1 MPSIRRPRRKTIDES
16 EMLEVKKS
24 SKKTKPEIESVG
36 AKKKK
41 KTRAEDSLEWSWGNL
56 EAKNEKKL
64 FWINFSLPKFHK
76 LGPNCLFKCPKK
88 RYILK
93 RGN

>member
-41 KTRAEDSLEWSWGNL
+41 KTRAEDSLE
-56 EAKNEKKL
+56 
-64 FWINFSLPKFHK
+64 
-76 LGPNCLFKCPKK
+76 
-88 RYILK
+88 
-93 RGN
+93 